1 MEEVAI
7 TSLADASDP
16 SKGTTTFR
24 AVETN
29 QATLVCSVFDEDI
42 PLGSS
47 EPCDMAPVCKF
58 DAMEAQEQ
66 YETIL
71 DLAIQAP
78 TLDNNDNQP
87 QDSTPICSITLKFV
101 YTPSKKDRREEL
113 YELLN
118 QCSQR
123 KSAAVEKLRQSAVAA
138 SRQQMAMSASN
149 ESSGQVVTITS
160 SQKAAVRAGFLNSKP
175 KKEPSKVYQL
185 YQKYLGPQS
194 LLRAILPIAQNYV
207 VFGSFVIFMHLKGQL
222 LALPAPV

>member
-1 MEEVAI
+1 
-7 TSLADASDP
+7 
-16 SKGTTTFR
+16 
-24 AVETN
+24 
-29 QATLVCSVFDEDI
+29 
-42 PLGSS
+42 
-47 EPCDMAPVCKF
+47 MAPVCKF
-58 DAMEAQEQ
+58 DAMEAQDE
-66 YETIL
+66 YETLL
-71 DLAIQAP
+71 DLTIQAP
-78 TLDNNDNQP
+78 SLDDDQP
-87 QDSTPICSITLKFV
+87 QDSTPMCSITLKFV

-138 SRQQMAMSASN
+138 SRQQMAMSAS
-149 ESSGQVVTITS
+149 ESGGGGGQELARAS

-175 KKEPSKVYQL
+175 KKEPSKLFQL

-207 VFGSFVIFMHLKGQL
+207 IFGSFVVFMHLKGQL